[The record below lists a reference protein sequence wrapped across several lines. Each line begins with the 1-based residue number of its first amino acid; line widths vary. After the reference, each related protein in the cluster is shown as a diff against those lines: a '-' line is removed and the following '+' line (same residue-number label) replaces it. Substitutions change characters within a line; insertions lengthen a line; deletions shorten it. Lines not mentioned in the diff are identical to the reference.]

1 MFGRSRQQQVQVE
14 HLQARTRRL
23 EALVD
28 LLADRAGVGSAELEQ
43 LREEAG
49 AVGVPEECRRLVAQG
64 EVIRAIKVYRER
76 TGAGL
81 KEAKDAIDL
90 YRERA

>member
-1 MFGRSRQQQVQVE
+1 MFGRGRQQQAQVE
-14 HLQARTRRL
+14 HLRGETRQL

-28 LLADRAGVGSAELEQ
+28 LLAERAGVGAAELEQ
-43 LREEAG
+43 LRAEAG

-81 KEAKDAIDL
+81 KEAKDAIDR